1 MRIHFSAA
9 LLAAVLSVACTPQ
22 QAERPVSTTAQAAQS
37 APSAQPA
44 PGEEIDGE
52 TYFNMVRGNTL
63 EGISNRGADFFIYVA
78 EDGTQRMVWRTMRS
92 QGRDDGRMVLRD
104 GRVCSTWRITRD
116 GAEYCGRI
124 FRDGDTF
131 RSVDRDTGQVTSTF
145 RIVPGNPR
153 GL

>member
-9 LLAAVLSVACTPQ
+9 LLAAALSVACTPQ
-22 QAERPVSTTAQAAQS
+22 QAERPVSTAAQAAQS
-37 APSAQPA
+37 APAVQPA

-52 TYFNMVRGNTL
+52 TYLALIRGNTI
-63 EGISNRGADFFIYVA
+63 EGISNRGADYFTYTA
-78 EDGTQRMVWRTMRS
+78 EDGSRRMLWRTMRN
-92 QGRDDGRMVLRD
+92 QGRDEGRIVLRD
-104 GRVCSTWRITRD
+104 GKACSTWRILRN
-116 GAEYCGRI
+116 GAEACERV

-131 RSVDRDTGQVTSTF
+131 RGVDRDTGAVTSTF

>member
-9 LLAAVLSVACTPQ
+9 LVAAALSVACTPE
-22 QAERPVSTTAQAAQS
+22 QAERPVSTAAQAAQS
-37 APSAQPA
+37 APAVQLA

-52 TYFNMVRGNTL
+52 TYFTMIRGNTL

-78 EDGTQRMVWRTMRS
+78 EDGTQRMFWQTMRS
-92 QGRDDGRMVLRD
+92 QGRDDGQIVLRD
-104 GRVCSTWRITRD
+104 GRACSTWRITRD
-116 GAEYCGRI
+116 GAESCGRI

-131 RSVDRDTGQVTSTF
+131 RGVDRDTGQVISTF

-153 GL
+153 RL